1 VLAKNPAAVIE
12 TGGGLAADPQTLPLL
27 LEGSLAVWVRASPE
41 EHMQRV
47 IDQGDLRPMARSRE
61 AMRELKDIL
70 AAREPFYRQA
80 HLHLNTS
87 GRTVEQSFTEL
98 IEMIEQRKMPADP
111 YDQGACAAARESE
124 RDQAPAIARHHQTPR
139 ASSSRIDRPV
149 RKR

>member
-1 VLAKNPAAVIE
+1 MSPRPKLRRHSPQDRAYLRMLADKIRDA
-12 TGGGLAADPQTLPLL
+12 
-27 LEGSLAVWVRASPE
+27 RA
-41 EHMQRV
+41 QR
-47 IDQGDLRPMARSRE
+47 GMARSRE

-87 GRTVEQSFTEL
+87 GRTVEQSFTQL
-98 IEMIEQRKMPADP
+98 IEMIEQRKIPADP
-111 YDQGACAAARESE
+111 YENGTCAVTRDDE
-124 RDQAPAIARHHQTPR
+124 RDQPPALDRHHQTPR